1 MARYGESIYGTR
13 GGPLAAA
20 DWGVTTQ
27 KGDKVYLHVLH
38 WQGKLLALPP
48 MKAAVRSA
56 RRLADGTAVG
66 FTQNADGVVLTL
78 PENKE
83 RKVDEVIVLT
93 VAK

>member
-1 MARYGESIYGTR
+1 M
-13 GGPLAAA
+13 
-20 DWGVTTQ
+20 Q
-27 KGDKVYLHVLH
+27 
-38 WQGKLLALPP
+38 
-48 MKAAVRSA
+48 AAVRSA